1 MSDRIVDLA
10 AERARRRPIDI
21 RPIPETGDTGEAI
34 GLMGL
39 AASAWLVGWVKLWT
53 SMWVPKVPFTR

>member
-21 RPIPETGDTGEAI
+21 KPIPEAGDTGEAI
-34 GLMGL
+34 SLMGL
-39 AASAWLVGWVKLWT
+39 ATSAWLVGWVKLWT
-53 SMWVPKVPFTR
+53 SMWGPGVPLIR